1 MPAQDLTAVYAPHP
15 DISRN
20 AYVSSIEKYRELY
33 KKSID
38 DPNGFWGDIA
48 SQFHWETQA
57 DPTNFFSYN
66 FNIQSGPIYTRWM
79 TGAST
84 NISYNLLDR
93 NVKNGLADQVAYY
106 WWVANVIAN
115 KKKLFH
121 SNANQ
126 ITF

>member
-1 MPAQDLTAVYAPHP
+1 MPSQDITAVYAPNS

-20 AYVSSIEKYRELY
+20 AYVSSIEKYHEMY
-33 KKSID
+33 KKSVD

-48 SQFHWETQA
+48 RQFYWETDA

-66 FNIQSGPIYTRWM
+66 FNINEGPIYTKWM

-106 WWVANVIAN
+106 W
-115 KKKLFH
+115 
-121 SNANQ
+121 
-126 ITF
+126 